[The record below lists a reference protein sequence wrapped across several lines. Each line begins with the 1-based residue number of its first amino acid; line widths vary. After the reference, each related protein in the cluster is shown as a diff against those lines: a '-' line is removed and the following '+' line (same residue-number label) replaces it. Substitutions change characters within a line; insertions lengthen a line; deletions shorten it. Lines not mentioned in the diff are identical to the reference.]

1 MRKEEHKMSLLD
13 HTLEELHTMLVNKET
28 TAEKIMTAVFAR
40 ISETEDKVGSF
51 ITITEEAAL
60 LKAREMDAAG
70 IDPENILSGLPIGI
84 KDNIITEGTL
94 TTAASRMLE
103 DFVPVYNAT
112 VTEKVTEAGMISVGK
127 LNMDEFAMGGSTENS
142 YFKLTRNPWDLS
154 KVPGG
159 SSGGSAAAVAA
170 GQVPISLGTD
180 TGGSIRQPAAFTGI
194 VGMKPTYGRVSRFG
208 LIAFGSSLDQIG
220 HFTRT
225 VKDNAIALNAISG
238 HDPKDAMS
246 YANETPDFTQ
256 GITDGVKGMKIG
268 VPKEY
273 LEEGL
278 QAGVKEAVL
287 KAIETYKELG
297 AIVET
302 VSLPHSK
309 YGVPAYYIISSS
321 EASSNLQRF
330 DGVRYGYRSQDA
342 KTLEELYVKTRTEG
356 FGPEVKRRI
365 MLGTFSL
372 SSGFYDA
379 HFKQASKARTMIR
392 QDFENV
398 FKEYD
403 LILGPTTTTTAYGI
417 GEQVDDPIA
426 MYLAD
431 ILTVPVNLAG
441 VPAISIPCGF
451 SEGMPV
457 GLQLIGDHFDEQTI
471 YRAAY
476 AFEQA
481 TEFHKARPNL

>member
-1 MRKEEHKMSLLD
+1 MHKMSLLD

-40 ISETEDKVGSF
+40 IAETEDQVGSF
-51 ITITEEAAL
+51 ITLTEEEAL
-60 LKAREMDAAG
+60 VKAREMDEAG
-70 IDPENILSGLPIGI
+70 IDPENILAGLPIGI
-84 KDNIITEGTL
+84 KDNIVTEGTL

-103 DFVPVYNAT
+103 DFIPIYDAT
-112 VTEKVTEAGMISVGK
+112 VTEKVKESGMISVGK

-142 YFKLTRNPWDLS
+142 YFKLTRNPWNLD

-170 GQVPISLGTD
+170 GQVPVSLGTD
-180 TGGSIRQPAAFTGI
+180 TGGSIREPAAFTGV

-220 HFTRT
+220 PFTRN

-246 YANETPDFTQ
+246 HAEEVPDFTE

-273 LEEGL
+273 MQEGGL
-278 QAGVKEAVL
+278 QDGVKEAVL
-287 KAIETYKELG
+287 EAIETYKKLG

-309 YGVPAYYIISSS
+309 YGIPAYYIISSS

-330 DGVRYGYRSQDA
+330 DGVRYGYRA
-342 KTLEELYVKTRTEG
+342 KDVESLEELYVKTRTEG

-379 HFKQASKARTMIR
+379 HFKQASKARTLIR
-392 QDFENV
+392 RDFENV
-398 FKEYD
+398 FEEYD

-417 GEQVDDPIA
+417 GEQIDDPIA
-426 MYLAD
+426 MYLSD

-451 SEGMPV
+451 SDGMPV
-457 GLQLIGDHFDEQTI
+457 GLQLIGKHFDEKTI
-471 YRAAY
+471 YQAAY

>member
-1 MRKEEHKMSLLD
+1 MSLLD

>member
-1 MRKEEHKMSLLD
+1 MHKMSLLD

-28 TAEKIMTAVFAR
+28 TAEKIMTAVYAR
-40 ISETEDKVGSF
+40 ISETEDQVGSF
-51 ITITEEAAL
+51 ITLTEEEAL
-60 LKAREMDAAG
+60 VKAREMDEAG
-70 IDPENILSGLPIGI
+70 IDPENILAGLPIGI
-84 KDNIITEGTL
+84 KDNIVTEGTL

-103 DFVPVYNAT
+103 DFVPIYDAT
-112 VTEKVTEAGMISVGK
+112 VTEKVKESGMISVGK

-142 YFKLTRNPWDLS
+142 YFKLTRNPWNLD

-170 GQVPISLGTD
+170 GQVPVSLGTD
-180 TGGSIRQPAAFTGI
+180 TGGSIREPAAFTGV

-220 HFTRT
+220 PFTRN

-246 YANETPDFTQ
+246 HTEEAPDFTE

-273 LEEGL
+273 MQEGGL
-278 QAGVKEAVL
+278 QDGVKEAVL
-287 KAIETYKELG
+287 EAIETYKKLG

-309 YGVPAYYIISSS
+309 YGIPAYYIISSS

-330 DGVRYGYRSQDA
+330 DGVRYGYRA
-342 KTLEELYVKTRTEG
+342 KDVESLEELYVKTRTEG

-379 HFKQASKARTMIR
+379 HFKQASKARTLIR
-392 QDFENV
+392 RDFENV
-398 FKEYD
+398 FEEYD

-417 GEQVDDPIA
+417 GEQIDDPIA
-426 MYLAD
+426 MYLSD

-451 SEGMPV
+451 SDGMPV
-457 GLQLIGDHFDEQTI
+457 GLQLIGKHFDEKTI
-471 YRAAY
+471 YQAAY

>member
-1 MRKEEHKMSLLD
+1 MSLLD
-13 HTLEELHTMLVNKET
+13 HSLEELHTMLVNKET

-40 ISETEDKVGSF
+40 ISETEDQVGSF
-51 ITITEEAAL
+51 ITLTEEEAL
-60 LKAREMDAAG
+60 LKAREMDEAG

-84 KDNIITEGTL
+84 KDNIVTEGTL

-103 DFVPVYNAT
+103 DFIPVYNAT
-112 VTEKVTEAGMISVGK
+112 VTEKVTDSGMISVGK

-170 GQVPISLGTD
+170 GQVPVSLGTD
-180 TGGSIRQPAAFTGI
+180 TGGSIREPAAFTGV

-220 HFTRT
+220 PFTRN

-246 YANETPDFTQ
+246 STKETPDFTK
-256 GITDGVKGMKIG
+256 GIADGVKGMKIG

-273 LEEGL
+273 LEDGL
-278 QAGVKEAVL
+278 QEGVKEAVL

-297 AIVET
+297 AIIET

-309 YGVPAYYIISSS
+309 YGIAAYYIISSS

-330 DGVRYGYRSQDA
+330 DGVRYGYRAKDA
-342 KTLEELYVKTRTEG
+342 ESLEELYVKTRTEG

-379 HFKQASKARTMIR
+379 HFKQASKARTLIR

-426 MYLAD
+426 MYLSD

-457 GLQLIGDHFDEQTI
+457 GLQLIGNHFDEQTI